1 MVESEGVE
9 GFTVLDDASVAGCE
23 QEGRVSW
30 ITGADFEEAV
40 RNTHARTH
48 ARSTHAR
55 THSRS
60 ARTRAHTNGRCHG
73 CGALWAAKV

>member
-40 RNTHARTH
+40 R
-48 ARSTHAR
+48 STHAR